1 MEILADGRR
10 IITSPVHDIVTTA
23 DSADQ
28 RVH

>member
-10 IITSPVHDIVTTA
+10 IITSPVHDIVT
-23 DSADQ
+23 SASASDQ